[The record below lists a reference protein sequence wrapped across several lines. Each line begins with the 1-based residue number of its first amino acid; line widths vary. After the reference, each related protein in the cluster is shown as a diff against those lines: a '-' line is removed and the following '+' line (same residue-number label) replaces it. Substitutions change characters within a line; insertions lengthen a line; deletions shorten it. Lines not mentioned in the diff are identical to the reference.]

1 MRFGRAAVKLSIPR
15 PSFRRLFLGPL
26 FPRRSFSVLAFLLI
40 SSTSALFAQQTPAA
54 PGATHVA
61 ALAPTK
67 ITLDVSE
74 TFFSFFAGLNS
85 CGYDQELSA
94 SDPVR
99 NQIRADVIRAV
110 AASEDAQFQRKQL
123 CDFVHDHP
131 APDAAHNIS
140 QYVSLA
146 FYTSEPPQFKTTIR
160 ESDLPPDSQNVLGY
174 LPVLQKFYD
183 AAHLHDLWKKYRPQ
197 YDAYVDRFHDPVAQ
211 MILTTDSYL
220 RIPTNGPETRGFSLY
235 IEPLIAPGEVNAR
248 NYGVNYM
255 MLMAPDRGELKM
267 APVRHTYLHYV
278 LDPLVLKRFTRM
290 QPLKPLLQTVQN
302 APLDEKF
309 KSDIAL
315 LVTESVIR
323 AVEIRTEPM
332 IRVPN
337 EDKKEREK
345 RIEAIRMHEVEG
357 AMQQG
362 FVLTHYFYEQFGD
375 FEKGEV
381 GFEQAFGPMLTN
393 LSMSLGREEKR
404 AREVNFAK
412 QGAPDLIRATVR
424 AQGDTL
430 DAAEESLAAGDPKSA
445 QEIAETAMTGGSGDQ
460 GRAAF
465 ILARASSMQGHM
477 QEAIENFQKT
487 LRLASDPRMLAWSH
501 IYLARIFDIQE
512 DREAALKHYNAAL
525 NTGDKAPDTL
535 AAAERGLQKPYEP
548 PKNK

>member
-1 MRFGRAAVKLSIPR
+1 MGIPAQ
-15 PSFRRLFLGPL
+15 SFRRLFLAL
-26 FPRRSFSVLAFLLI
+26 FSLRRSFSVLALLLV
-40 SSTSALFAQQTPAA
+40 SSSSVLFAQQTSAAAAENRVAEPAA
-54 PGATHVA
+54 
-61 ALAPTK
+61 TK

-123 CDFVHDHP
+123 CDFVRDHQ
-131 APDAAHNIS
+131 APDPAHNIS

-183 AAHLHDLWKKYRPQ
+183 TAHLHDLWKKYQPQ
-197 YDAYVDRFHDPVAQ
+197 YEAYVDRFHDQVAN
-211 MILTTDSYL
+211 MILGTDAYL
-220 RIPTNGPETRGFSLY
+220 RLAVSGYVSRRFSLY
-235 IEPLIAPGEVNAR
+235 VDPLVAPGEVNAR

-255 MLMAPDRGELKM
+255 MLMAPDHGALKM
-267 APVRHTYLHYV
+267 EPVRHTYLHYT
-278 LDPLVLKRFTRM
+278 LDPLVLKRYNRM
-290 QPLKPLLQTVQN
+290 TPLKPLLQTVQN
-302 APLDEKF
+302 APLDDKF
-309 KSDIAL
+309 KTDVAL

-323 AVEIRTEPM
+323 AVEIRTEPT

-337 EDKKEREK
+337 EDKKERDK
-345 RIEAIRMHEVEG
+345 RIEAIRTHEVDQ
-357 AMQQG
+357 AMQEG
-362 FVLTHYFYEQFGD
+362 FVLTHYFYEQFAG

-381 GFEQAFGPMLTN
+381 GFEDAFGPMLTN
-393 LSMSLGREEKR
+393 LSLTLGREEKR

-412 QGAPDLIRATVR
+412 QGAPDLIRATIR
-424 AQGDTL
+424 PQGDTL
-430 DAAEESLAAGDPKSA
+430 DAAEESLSAGDPKSA
-445 QEIAETAMTGGSGDQ
+445 QEIAENAISSGAGDQ

-477 QEAIENFQKT
+477 QDAIDNFQKT
-487 LRLASDPRMLAWSH
+487 LQLASDSRMLAWSH
-501 IYLARIFDIQE
+501 IYLARIFDIRE
-512 DREAALKHYNAAL
+512 DREDALKHYNAAL

>member
-1 MRFGRAAVKLSIPR
+1 MGIPAQ
-15 PSFRRLFLGPL
+15 SFRRLFLAL
-26 FPRRSFSVLAFLLI
+26 FSLRRSFSVLALLLV
-40 SSTSALFAQQTPAA
+40 SSSSVLFAQQTSAAAAENRVAEPAA
-54 PGATHVA
+54 
-61 ALAPTK
+61 TK

-123 CDFVHDHP
+123 CDFVRDHQ
-131 APDAAHNIS
+131 APDPAHNIS

-183 AAHLHDLWKKYRPQ
+183 TAHLHDLWKKYQPQ
-197 YDAYVDRFHDPVAQ
+197 YEAYVDRFHDQVAN
-211 MILTTDSYL
+211 MILGTDAYL
-220 RIPTNGPETRGFSLY
+220 RLAVSGYVSRRFSLY
-235 IEPLIAPGEVNAR
+235 VDPLVAPGEVNAR

-255 MLMAPDRGELKM
+255 MLMAPDHGALKM
-267 APVRHTYLHYV
+267 EPVRHTYLHYT
-278 LDPLVLKRFTRM
+278 LDPLVLKRYNRM
-290 QPLKPLLQTVQN
+290 TPLKPLLQTVQN
-302 APLDEKF
+302 APLDDKF
-309 KSDIAL
+309 KTDIAL

-323 AVEIRTEPM
+323 AVEIRTEPT

-337 EDKKEREK
+337 EDKKERDK
-345 RIEAIRMHEVEG
+345 RIEAIRTHEVDQ
-357 AMQQG
+357 AMQEG
-362 FVLTHYFYEQFGD
+362 FVLTHYFYEQFAG

-381 GFEQAFGPMLTN
+381 GFEDAFGPMLTN
-393 LSMSLGREEKR
+393 LSLTLGREEKR

-412 QGAPDLIRATVR
+412 QGAPDLIRATIR
-424 AQGDTL
+424 PQGDTL
-430 DAAEESLAAGDPKSA
+430 DAAEESLSAGDPKSA
-445 QEIAETAMTGGSGDQ
+445 QEIAENAISSGAGDQ

-477 QEAIENFQKT
+477 QDAIDNFQKT
-487 LRLASDPRMLAWSH
+487 LQLASDSRMLAWSH
-501 IYLARIFDIQE
+501 IYLARIFDIRE
-512 DREAALKHYNAAL
+512 DREDALKHYNAAL

>member
-1 MRFGRAAVKLSIPR
+1 MGIPAQ
-15 PSFRRLFLGPL
+15 SFRRLFLAL
-26 FPRRSFSVLAFLLI
+26 FSLRRSFSVLALLLV
-40 SSTSALFAQQTPAA
+40 SSSSVLFAQQTSAGAAENRVAEPAA
-54 PGATHVA
+54 
-61 ALAPTK
+61 TK

-123 CDFVHDHP
+123 CDFVRDHQ
-131 APDAAHNIS
+131 APDPAHNIS

-183 AAHLHDLWKKYRPQ
+183 TAHLHDLWKKYQPQ
-197 YDAYVDRFHDPVAQ
+197 YEAYVDRFHDQVAN
-211 MILTTDSYL
+211 MILGTDAYL
-220 RIPTNGPETRGFSLY
+220 RLAVSGYVSRRFSLY
-235 IEPLIAPGEVNAR
+235 VDPLVAPGEVNAR
-248 NYGVNYM
+248 NYSVNYM
-255 MLMAPDRGELKM
+255 MLMAPDHGALKM
-267 APVRHTYLHYV
+267 EPVRHTYLHYT
-278 LDPLVLKRFTRM
+278 LDPLVLKRYNRM
-290 QPLKPLLQTVQN
+290 TPLKPLLQTVQN
-302 APLDEKF
+302 APLDDKF
-309 KSDIAL
+309 KTDIAL

-323 AVEIRTEPM
+323 AVEIRTEPT

-337 EDKKEREK
+337 ENKKERDK
-345 RIEAIRMHEVEG
+345 RIEAIRMHEVDQ
-357 AMQQG
+357 AMQEG
-362 FVLTHYFYEQFGD
+362 FVLTHYFYEQFAG

-381 GFEQAFGPMLTN
+381 GFEDAFGPMLTN
-393 LSMSLGREEKR
+393 LSLTLGREEKR

-412 QGAPDLIRATVR
+412 QGAPDLIRATIR
-424 AQGDTL
+424 PQGDTL
-430 DAAEESLAAGDPKSA
+430 DAAEESLSAGDPKSA
-445 QEIAETAMTGGSGDQ
+445 QEIAENAISSGAGDQ

-477 QEAIENFQKT
+477 QDAIDNFQKT
-487 LRLASDPRMLAWSH
+487 LQLASDSRMLAWSH
-501 IYLARIFDIQE
+501 IYLARIFDIRE
-512 DREAALKHYNAAL
+512 DREDALKHYNAAL

>member
-1 MRFGRAAVKLSIPR
+1 M
-15 PSFRRLFLGPL
+15 
-26 FPRRSFSVLAFLLI
+26 LALLLI
-40 SSTSALFAQQTPAA
+40 SSSSLIVAQQTSAPPAT
-54 PGATHVA
+54 PHVA
-61 ALAPTK
+61 ESATNK

-85 CGYDQELSA
+85 CGYDQELSS
-94 SDPVR
+94 SDPAR
-99 NQIRADVIRAV
+99 DQIRADVIRAV

-123 CDFVHDHP
+123 CEFVHDHP
-131 APDAAHNIS
+131 APEPSHNIS

-197 YDAYVDRFHDPVAQ
+197 YEAYVDRFHDEVAEI
-211 MILTTDSYL
+211 ILTTDSYL
-220 RIPTNGPETRGFSLY
+220 RVPTNGPITRSFSLY
-235 IEPLIAPGEVNAR
+235 IEPLVAPGEINSR

-255 MLMAPDRGELKM
+255 MLMAPDGGTLKLQ
-267 APVRHTYLHYV
+267 PVRHTYLHYV
-278 LDPLVLKRFTRM
+278 LDPLVLKRFVRM

-309 KSDIAL
+309 KTDIAL

-323 AVEIRTEPM
+323 AVEIRTEPA

-337 EDKKEREK
+337 EDKKERER
-345 RIEAIRMHEVEG
+345 RIEAVRMHEVEE
-357 AMQQG
+357 AMQEG
-362 FVLTHYFYEQFGD
+362 FVLTHYFYEQFAD

-393 LSMSLGREEKR
+393 LSLTLGKEEKR

-412 QGAPDLIRATVR
+412 QGAPDLIRATIHP
-424 AQGDTL
+424 QTDTL
-430 DAAEESLAAGDPKSA
+430 DAAEESLAAGDAKSA
-445 QEIAETAMTGGSGDQ
+445 QEIAENAIGSGSADQ

-477 QEAIENFQKT
+477 QDAIDNFQKT
-487 LRLASDPRMLAWSH
+487 LQLASDPRMLAWSH
-501 IYLARIFDIQE
+501 IYLARIFDIRE
-512 DREAALKHYNAAL
+512 DREDALKHYNAAL